1 MSEAPAKTTVGV
13 VGAGPAGLVLA
24 HILRRE
30 SIPFVIVDRHARAE
44 LRGQPKAGL
53 IEYRT
58 VQLLAS
64 EGIAGKILHFATENH
79 RCELR
84 TPDEAVVID
93 YGVLTGGRPQYIYP
107 QHELVGVLADD
118 LLASEADIRFNATVT
133 GVRPCADGVTLVM
146 TDMVGRTSELR
157 CDVAVGCDGPRGAIA
172 PALDGV
178 RVVEETLPVCWLAVI
193 GAAPPL
199 EPHTIYAAH
208 PRGFAGQMRRGPSLT
223 RYYLEVPATDSP
235 GDWPERRIRDE
246 LSERLGVGGRL
257 DDVPLVEPSLV
268 DLRVR
273 MIEPMQRGR
282 IFLAGD
288 AAHLI
293 TPAGG
298 KGMNL
303 AIQDAVEV
311 ARGLVDRFG
320 PRQDERRLSR
330 YSETRLPAIWRTQAF
345 SNWMLRLI
353 LAGFGGG
360 PLGSSDDTGFSR
372 GVRDGWVRSLQ
383 HDSLLARWFA
393 HAYAGVDPG

>member
-1 MSEAPAKTTVGV
+1 MTEASARTTVGV

-30 SIPFVIVDRHARAE
+30 NIPFVIVDRHAHAE
-44 LRGQPKAGL
+44 LRGRPKAGL

-58 VQLLAS
+58 VQLLAA
-64 EGIAGKILHFATENH
+64 EGIAGTILHFATENH
-79 RCELR
+79 RCEFR
-84 TPDEAVVID
+84 TPGEAIVID
-93 YGVLTGGRPQYIYP
+93 YGALTGGRPQYVYP
-107 QHELVGVLADD
+107 QHELVGALADA
-118 LLASEADIRFNATVT
+118 LLASGADIRLDATVT
-133 GVRPCADGVTLVM
+133 GVRPAAHCVTLAM
-146 TDMVGRTSELR
+146 TDAVGRMSELR
-157 CDVAVGCDGPRGAIA
+157 CDVVVGCDGPRGAIG
-172 PALDGV
+172 PVLDSV
-178 RVVEETLPVCWLAVI
+178 RIVEQTLPVSWLAVI
-193 GAAPPL
+193 GEGPPL
-199 EPHTIYAAH
+199 EAHTIYAAH

-223 RYYLEVPATDSP
+223 RYYLEVPATDSA
-235 GDWPERRIRDE
+235 GDWPEGRIRDE
-246 LSERLGVGGRL
+246 LSERLGIEGRL

-273 MIEPMQRGR
+273 MTEPMQRGR

-345 SNWMLRLI
+345 SNWMLQLI
-353 LAGFGGG
+353 LTGFGDG
-360 PLGSSDDTGFSR
+360 PLGSSDDAGFGR
-372 GVRDGWVRSLQ
+372 GVREGWVRSLQ
-383 HDSLLARWFA
+383 HDPLLARWFA
-393 HAYAGVDPG
+393 HAYAGVDL